1 MIEIKVD
8 NNCVENAKI
17 VGSGSQIITE
27 AGYMIKSMCE
37 HLSEG
42 EKDEAH
48 SLQCYAFF
56 MTSIAS
62 AIVHYLDE
70 EMVLE
75 KLKEFAENK

>member
-1 MIEIKVD
+1 MIEIKVND
-8 NNCVENAKI
+8 NCVESAKI

-42 EKDEAH
+42 EEDEAH
-48 SLQCYAFF
+48 KLQCYAFF

-62 AIVHYLDE
+62 AIVHHLDE
-70 EMVLE
+70 EMVME
-75 KLKEFAENK
+75 RLKEFAENK

>member
-17 VGSGSQIITE
+17 VGNGSQIITE

-70 EMVLE
+70 EMVME
-75 KLKEFAENK
+75 RLKEFAENK